1 MTLRDGILETGGVT
15 EDALL
20 SDVELARLPTDRS
33 QGALAVTS
41 RIALDSTYLFDRSPS
56 GDYRGPPGLPAARSG
71 APDVRLEPY
80 DNVLILR
87 QPDWE
92 LARTVRV
99 VGQVRFPGRYVLR
112 TKTERLADIV
122 ARAGGLTKEAY
133 PEGAELYRQLP
144 PDQAA
149 PLKIGSRLVAADS
162 TRSLPVDPLLPQ
174 RVGLDLAR
182 AMAEPGRRENLI
194 IQTGDSL
201 YVPEYR
207 ATVRVLGA
215 VNVPTSIIF
224 RPGWNLYDYVGAA
237 GGVARQGDRG
247 RSYVVQPGGRLESV
261 KSRGLFSDSK
271 PKPLPGAV
279 VFVPERDPN
288 DKKDWAGLLGS
299 IAQILASTVAI
310 IVVAVRL

>member
-1 MTLRDGILETGGVT
+1 MRH
-15 EDALL
+15 
-20 SDVELARLPTDRS
+20 
-33 QGALAVTS
+33 
-41 RIALDSTYLFDRSPS
+41 
-56 GDYRGPPGLPAARSG
+56 GPPGLPAARSG
-71 APDVRLEPY
+71 APEVKLEPY

-92 LARTVRV
+92 LARSVSV
-99 VGQVRFPGRYVLR
+99 LGQVRYPGQYVLR
-112 TKTERLADIV
+112 SKTERLVDLI

-133 PEGAELYRQLP
+133 AEGAELYRQLP

-149 PLKIGSRLVAADS
+149 PIKIGSRLVAADS
-162 TRSLPVDPLLPQ
+162 THALTLDPLLSQ

-194 IQTGDSL
+194 IQAGDSL
-201 YVPEYR
+201 FVPEYR

-215 VNVPTSIIF
+215 VNAPTSIIY

-261 KSRGLFSDSK
+261 KPRGLFTDSK

-288 DKKDWAGLLGS
+288 DKKDWTGLFAS

-310 IVVAVRL
+310 IVVAARL